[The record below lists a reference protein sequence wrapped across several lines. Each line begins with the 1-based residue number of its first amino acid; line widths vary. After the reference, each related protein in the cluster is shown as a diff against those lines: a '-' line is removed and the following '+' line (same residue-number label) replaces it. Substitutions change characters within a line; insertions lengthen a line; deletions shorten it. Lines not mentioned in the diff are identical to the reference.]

1 MRHETVLTGLAA
13 SAGLAGLAVL
23 ARSLRTEADG

>member
-13 SAGLAGLAVL
+13 LAGLAKLAVL
-23 ARSLRTEADG
+23 ARSLRTDADG